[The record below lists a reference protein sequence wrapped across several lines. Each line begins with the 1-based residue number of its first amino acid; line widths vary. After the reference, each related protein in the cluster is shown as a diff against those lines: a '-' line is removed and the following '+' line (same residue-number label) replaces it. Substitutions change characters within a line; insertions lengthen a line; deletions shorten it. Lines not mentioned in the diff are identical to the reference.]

1 MCRYR
6 DAGRE
11 VINVICE
18 FSECVQRASVDE
30 AYIDLTEAV
39 EKRLASK
46 AKVTAAQLENTFVV
60 GYSSADNNNE
70 GQFNSGLSFFSEL
83 IESDY
88 SYFCWCLLFKN
99 SQKPR

>member
-70 GQFNSGLSFFSEL
+70 GQFNWGLSFF
-83 IESDY
+83 
-88 SYFCWCLLFKN
+88 
-99 SQKPR
+99 QK

>member
-1 MCRYR
+1 M
-6 DAGRE
+6 
-11 VINVICE
+11 INVICE

-46 AKVTAAQLENTFVV
+46 AKITAAQLENSFIV

-70 GQFNSGLSFFSEL
+70 GQFNLGLPFFHKKNG
-83 IESDY
+83 DY
-88 SYFCWCLLFKN
+88 IAIFVCVYCSKFSKT
-99 SQKPR
+99 